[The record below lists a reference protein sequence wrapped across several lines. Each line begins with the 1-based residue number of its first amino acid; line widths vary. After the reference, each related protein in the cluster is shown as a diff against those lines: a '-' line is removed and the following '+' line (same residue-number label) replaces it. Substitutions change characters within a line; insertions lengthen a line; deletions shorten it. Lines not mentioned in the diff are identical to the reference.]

1 MDEISLI
8 RPSGVAPISSMD
20 QFAYNYYNTAPPEE
34 GFNVREI
41 WRKVRKRKWL
51 VLAVVIIVTTIVT
64 VEAFRTRS
72 TYQATAK
79 IAINND
85 NPAVLK
91 LGDAIIGVDDTE
103 RIKTNLLLLR
113 TFPLLAKVVVRL
125 KLNEDPRFLEA
136 GQRRTVMEAVQ
147 AILAKFSSKFS
158 GSSPPAEG
166 HSQFDPLMPQP
177 DGSLSPAEIENVGFV
192 SLTGIIWSGSPVSGF
207 RCRNSQTP
215 SSLGFLFG
223 CCAGSRRGQ

>member
-1 MDEISLI
+1 
-8 RPSGVAPISSMD
+8 
-20 QFAYNYYNTAPPEE
+20 
-34 GFNVREI
+34 
-41 WRKVRKRKWL
+41 
-51 VLAVVIIVTTIVT
+51 VLAVVIIATTIVT

-79 IAINND
+79 VAINND

-125 KLNEDPRFLEA
+125 KLNDDPRFLEA

-147 AILAKFSSKFS
+147 AILAKFS
-158 GSSPPAEG
+158 GSSPAAEER
-166 HSQFDPLMPQP
+166 SQLDPLMPQP
-177 DGSLSPAEIENVGFV
+177 DGSLSPAPIDRLALCYVT
-192 SLTGIIWSGSPVSGF
+192 LTECFS
-207 RCRNSQTP
+207 
-215 SSLGFLFG
+215 
-223 CCAGSRRGQ
+223 